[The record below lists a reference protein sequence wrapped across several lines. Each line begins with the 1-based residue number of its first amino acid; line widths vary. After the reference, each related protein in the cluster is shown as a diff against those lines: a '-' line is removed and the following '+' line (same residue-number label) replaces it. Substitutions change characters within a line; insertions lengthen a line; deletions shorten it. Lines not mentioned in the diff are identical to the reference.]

1 MEGKKLNRFKTA
13 VWKWY
18 AENKRDFP
26 WRKRVTPYRVFVSEI
41 MLQQTQAPRVAALFP
56 EFIRIFP
63 SFSALAQASNRD
75 VLAAWQGLGY
85 NRRALALKRA
95 AKIIIEE
102 KSGRLPSDFEELIAL
117 PGIGKATAHSIA
129 AFVLNEPSV
138 FVETNIRRVFIHWF
152 FPRSRKV
159 SDAMLEPLIAA
170 TLPERRK
177 TREWFSALMDYGAML
192 GKNSRKHDPNR
203 RSAHYVQQAPFKG
216 SRRELRGRMVRTLLA
231 LGSAS
236 ERRIGNEF
244 PSIPRIRIHEIL
256 LQLRKEGFVS
266 EHKGRFSLS

>member
-1 MEGKKLNRFKTA
+1 MEGKKLNLFKTA

-117 PGIGKATAHSIA
+117 PGIGKATRFHPLVLS
-129 AFVLNEPSV
+129 AFPEG
-138 FVETNIRRVFIHWF
+138 
-152 FPRSRKV
+152 
-159 SDAMLEPLIAA
+159 
-170 TLPERRK
+170 ERRDAR
-177 TREWFSALMDYGAML
+177 TAHCRNASRAP
-192 GKNSRKHDPNR
+192 KN
-203 RSAHYVQQAPFKG
+203 A
-216 SRRELRGRMVRTLLA
+216 
-231 LGSAS
+231 
-236 ERRIGNEF
+236 
-244 PSIPRIRIHEIL
+244 
-256 LQLRKEGFVS
+256 
-266 EHKGRFSLS
+266 